1 MEMRISPSSLSRLQI
16 DRISLKQS
24 GGVAPSLMRQ
34 FRNNRFPS
42 HVDQPPMRSLRLMN
56 VDLFH
61 RSERQY
67 QPCPLDLIRP
77 LQAREICWN
86 HSNPKGQYRTLSLDL
101 NLVSR
106 KFLLRPFLKHPLFWR
121 IKSPLLP
128 FQHKSLRKLD
138 LCRYLP
144 Q

>member
-16 DRISLKQS
+16 ARISLKQS

-34 FRNNRFPS
+34 FRNNQFPS
-42 HVDQPPMRSLRLMN
+42 RVDQPPLRSLKLKS

-61 RSERQY
+61 RSERQC
-67 QPCPLDLIRP
+67 QHCPLDLRRF
-77 LQAREICWN
+77 LQGREMSWN

-106 KFLLRPFLKHPLFWR
+106 KFLLQPFLKHPLF
-121 IKSPLLP
+121 
-128 FQHKSLRKLD
+128 
-138 LCRYLP
+138 
-144 Q
+144 